1 MKQIDR
7 FLRVFYKDF
16 PLQRA
21 LRIEMDGHLRDES
34 YSQNWH
40 SFFWLTHNKYEF
52 GLDYLN
58 EVEKI
63 YREIYYDYND
73 DEINCLLDKYVEL
86 SKKVSP
92 TGFEGNTINFFVYIA
107 DNLMFYRNG
116 KVTIHFDHLLEW
128 NGIINKIDANILFA
142 MKSALE
148 GRNILSDDSHKV
160 SHDNARLNSILSKG
174 ISDNHMHLK
183 GSGYTSDMN
192 WYDFSTEIHGDYL
205 QAKSKIFFEI
215 LKTFDMDY
223 EQEELAFLKIKVVKY
238 YLFGK
243 YLVHYDESEKYQ
255 EFKKNVRLLLHTV
268 NKEELELIQSRID
281 DDLSS
286 LSSCWEEKYRFIS
299 GNPKYPF
306 LVERM
311 FLKELFSAYL
321 SGKMSHFDLYLLNCY
336 LLATNRFKKFFSQDN
351 VGMGFEKFKR
361 SENIKENLL
370 ICDDNSRILDS
381 VFDKYYSEKNVK
393 KVEFRIAPK
402 KNIKSYNSLISSL
415 KVKRLTS
422 QLKSA

>member
-1 MKQIDR
+1 
-7 FLRVFYKDF
+7 
-16 PLQRA
+16 
-21 LRIEMDGHLRDES
+21 
-34 YSQNWH
+34 
-40 SFFWLTHNKYEF
+40 
-52 GLDYLN
+52 
-58 EVEKI
+58 
-63 YREIYYDYND
+63 
-73 DEINCLLDKYVEL
+73 
-86 SKKVSP
+86 
-92 TGFEGNTINFFVYIA
+92 
-107 DNLMFYRNG
+107 MFYRNG

-336 LLATNRFKKFFSQDN
+336 LLDLR
-351 VGMGFEKFKR
+351 
-361 SENIKENLL
+361 
-370 ICDDNSRILDS
+370 
-381 VFDKYYSEKNVK
+381 
-393 KVEFRIAPK
+393 
-402 KNIKSYNSLISSL
+402 NSLVKIMLEWVLRSSNVAKIL
-415 KVKRLTS
+415 RKIFSFAMTILESWIQSLINITPKRMLRKLNLGLH
-422 QLKSA
+422 QRKI